1 MNPLLDKNEPRDCP
15 ACWGRGHTYDKFDDE
30 RPCGVCAETGK
41 VLPYCLPSAGTSV
54 EAQLD
59 RVIASHETYEN
70 AYRAF
75 RDLAVWGKTEYKP
88 ISDEDRELALSC
100 YRLGHGSPISTGE
113 FTKHPR
119 CANGCETARK
129 WGTKP
134 CEGFCEW
141 LPQKTA
147 SPIDAGAFVKTLEEV
162 TLAIDD
168 IETRDGGEPKRD
180 LHILDRIRLLSMNGS
195 LVNAALSGDRN
206 AVIEECRQAIKDM
219 YQTSDRSRDL
229 IEVTRILDTLRIW
242 MGSSAAARK
251 ASVYVEAQPSST
263 DARLPDGSRITHR
276 WSGPYHDRLEYLLD
290 GRALTLEEVK
300 GMLHFAAVTSAVSA
314 KGEQFKSL
322 DEARMD
328 WLEEMHVEVR
338 VPLVHGS
345 RALFHASPEQG
356 DGEELPSNIRR
367 QIDEARDSLAAS
379 TDDGSVKP

>member
-1 MNPLLDKNEPRDCP
+1 MSDPLLDKNEPRDCP

-147 SPIDAGAFVKTLEEV
+147 SPIDAGTSV
-162 TLAIDD
+162 
-168 IETRDGGEPKRD
+168 RDGGTYEESLRE
-180 LHILDRIRLLSMNGS
+180 LLDFWRTFPGPSNERK
-195 LVNAALSGDRN
+195 
-206 AVIEECRQAIKDM
+206 AV
-219 YQTSDRSRDL
+219 DL
-229 IEVTRILDTLRIW
+229 IEKMHEAV
-242 MGSSAAARK
+242 AAL
-251 ASVYVEAQPSST
+251 Y
-263 DARLPDGSRITHR
+263 
-276 WSGPYHDRLEYLLD
+276 
-290 GRALTLEEVK
+290 
-300 GMLHFAAVTSAVSA
+300 FAAYWHPDRKVDEAALWTAVRDAAGIKPGQTGERLGPDRSAVSH
-314 KGEQFKSL
+314 GERK
-322 DEARMD
+322 
-328 WLEEMHVEVR
+328 
-338 VPLVHGS
+338 
-345 RALFHASPEQG
+345 
-356 DGEELPSNIRR
+356 
-367 QIDEARDSLAAS
+367 
-379 TDDGSVKP
+379 

>member
-1 MNPLLDKNEPRDCP
+1 VSNPLFDK
-15 ACWGRGHTYDKFDDE
+15 HE
-30 RPCGVCAETGK
+30 RPAKRIDCGSGK
-41 VLPYCLPSAGTSV
+41 YVALSEGGTFALYYPDGDLCRYLDPYLESELADRLISLVSAGTSV

-195 LVNAALSGDRN
+195 LVNAALSAQPVAWRYRWKNGGEWKYTDYPTDIN
-206 AVIEECRQAIKDM
+206 
-219 YQTSDRSRDL
+219 TSSQYEAEAL
-229 IEVTRILDTLRIW
+229 Y
-242 MGSSAAARK
+242 ARM
-251 ASVYVEAQPSST
+251 PSST
-263 DARLPDGSRITHR
+263 K
-276 WSGPYHDRLEYLLD
+276 
-290 GRALTLEEVK
+290 RA
-300 GMLHFAAVTSAVSA
+300 
-314 KGEQFKSL
+314 
-322 DEARMD
+322 
-328 WLEEMHVEVR
+328 
-338 VPLVHGS
+338 P
-345 RALFHASPEQG
+345 
-356 DGEELPSNIRR
+356 
-367 QIDEARDSLAAS
+367 
-379 TDDGSVKP
+379 

>member
-195 LVNAALSGDRN
+195 LVNAALSGDSDLLHR
-206 AVIEECRQAIKDM
+206 ARQQLQWLALQEPKAKAFEEHGEQ
-219 YQTSDRSRDL
+219 
-229 IEVTRILDTLRIW
+229 RIPCFLQLEYVYE
-242 MGSSAAARK
+242 SARLWR
-251 ASVYVEAQPSST
+251 ELEQRMPSS
-263 DARLPDGSRITHR
+263 R
-276 WSGPYHDRLEYLLD
+276 E
-290 GRALTLEEVK
+290 GR
-300 GMLHFAAVTSAVSA
+300 
-314 KGEQFKSL
+314 
-322 DEARMD
+322 
-328 WLEEMHVEVR
+328 
-338 VPLVHGS
+338 
-345 RALFHASPEQG
+345 
-356 DGEELPSNIRR
+356 
-367 QIDEARDSLAAS
+367 
-379 TDDGSVKP
+379 